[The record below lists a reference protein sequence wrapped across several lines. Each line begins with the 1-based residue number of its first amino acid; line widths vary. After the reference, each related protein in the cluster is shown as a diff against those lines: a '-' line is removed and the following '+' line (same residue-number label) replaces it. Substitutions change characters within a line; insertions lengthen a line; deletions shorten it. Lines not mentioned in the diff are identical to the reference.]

1 MSCNGLTEKCS
12 DSNIERAG
20 FMTISGG
27 HETYKEV
34 MGYWGLPHGQKAIH
48 TDKEKQILCMIITK
62 GYTVQAE
69 SPYPS

>member
-1 MSCNGLTEKCS
+1 
-12 DSNIERAG
+12 
-20 FMTISGG
+20 MTISGG

-34 MGYWGLPHGQKAIH
+34 MGYWSLPHGQKAIH

>member
-34 MGYWGLPHGQKAIH
+34 MGYWSLPHGQKAIH